1 MPHNKHGL
9 ACKSHTC
16 AAHKHGIPC
25 MDRYRSG
32 TDGHPRNIGIPR
44 TGLVCKDIFHLHT
57 DSFSHRAQNG
67 RVIKKLL
74 RLSPFLPLSFS
85 KAFRNSLKAVLQL
98 FKQFPGCSNIAGVS
112 PSVSPAIMEWAAGH
126 LMHGSANTYSK
137 LLIINNIIPVV

>member
-1 MPHNKHGL
+1 MQINVSWAILIIAGCFEAGFAFCLGKNERSRRHYRMVAMGGRIHYMPHNKHGL

-67 RVIKKLL
+67 GVIKKLY
-74 RLSPFLPLSFS
+74 SFPLFCPC
-85 KAFRNSLKAVLQL
+85 L
-98 FKQFPGCSNIAGVS
+98 FQ
-112 PSVSPAIMEWAAGH
+112 
-126 LMHGSANTYSK
+126 K
-137 LLIINNIIPVV
+137 LLEIP